1 MITIIKLV
9 KISITSHSY
18 FLCVMRTLK
27 TYPQQIS
34 SIQDS
39 IFLPHFIGWN
49 QIDTASTRLTC
60 SDQHWGH
67 KVTGELKV
75 KPKNIRK
82 EPLSASM
89 LDV

>member
-18 FLCVMRTLK
+18 FLCAMQTLK

-49 QIDTASTRLTC
+49 QIDTASIPLNC
-60 SDQHWGH
+60 SDQPWGH
-67 KVTGELKV
+67 KITGKLKV
-75 KPKNIRK
+75 KLKNIRK